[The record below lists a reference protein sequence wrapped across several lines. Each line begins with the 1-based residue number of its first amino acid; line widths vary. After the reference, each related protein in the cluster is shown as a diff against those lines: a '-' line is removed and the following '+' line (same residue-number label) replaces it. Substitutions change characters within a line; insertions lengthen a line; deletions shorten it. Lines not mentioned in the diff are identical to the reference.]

1 MSEANNGLTRRQVVS
16 SALVAAGAGTV
27 VGAAAFTSDPAEA
40 QVSGLSAED
49 VSVSGAEGKL
59 GALTVAPEVTV
70 EWSDLSRS
78 VAELDVRIAASVP
91 TGSSGEVAT
100 HTATDVS
107 GTSGSY
113 SHTFAQQD
121 LLSVLDAETF
131 RDDTEDGEPAEVGVD
146 LSAGITFFDADG
158 EQFGPTPVD
167 LLGFTVSVS
176 NVAVARERTCRG
188 EPEDCEGVSLS
199 GSMNT
204 GASAANPPQ

>member
-1 MSEANNGLTRRQVVS
+1 MSEARDSLTRRQVVS

-49 VSVSGAEGKL
+49 VTVSGAEGRL
-59 GALTVAPEVTV
+59 ATLSVAPDVTA

-78 VAELDVRIAASVP
+78 VEELDVRIAASVP

-107 GTSGSY
+107 GASGSY
-113 SHTFAQQD
+113 SHAFAEQD
-121 LLSVLDAETF
+121 LLSVLDAATF
-131 RDDTEDGEPAEVGVD
+131 RDDTEDGDPVEVGVD
-146 LSAGITFFDADG
+146 LSAGITFYDADG
-158 EQFGPTPVD
+158 EQFGPAPVD

-176 NVAVARERTCRG
+176 NVAVSQESTCRG
-188 EPEDCEGVSLS
+188 EPSDCEGVSLS
-199 GSMNT
+199 GAMNT
-204 GASAANPPQ
+204 GASAANPTD

>member
-1 MSEANNGLTRRQVVS
+1 MPETRDRLTRRQVVS

-27 VGAAAFTSDPAEA
+27 VGAAAFSSEPVKA
-40 QVSGLSAED
+40 QVSGLSAEN
-49 VSVSGAEGKL
+49 VSVSGAEGRL
-59 GALTVAPEVTV
+59 AALTVAPDVTV

-113 SHTFAQQD
+113 SHAFDEQD

-131 RDDTEDGEPAEVGVD
+131 RDDTEDGQPVEVGVD
-146 LSAGITFFDADG
+146 LSAGITFSDADG
-158 EQFGPTPVD
+158 EQFGPSPVD
-167 LLGFTVSVS
+167 LLGFTVSVT
-176 NVAVARERTCRG
+176 NVAVSQESTCRG
-188 EPEDCEGVSLS
+188 EPSDCEGVSVS
-199 GSMNT
+199 GAVNT
-204 GASAANPPQ
+204 GASAANPTD